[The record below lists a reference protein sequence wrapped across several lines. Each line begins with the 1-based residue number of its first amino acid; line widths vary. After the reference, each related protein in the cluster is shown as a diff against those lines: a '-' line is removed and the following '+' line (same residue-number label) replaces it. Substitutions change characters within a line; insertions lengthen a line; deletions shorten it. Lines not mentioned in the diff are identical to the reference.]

1 VSPCTELPR
10 TRPGIQGRPPLIESK
25 NAELDP
31 NGQTVPMLKFA
42 GDRAVGLGASDKE
55 LVHSFRKMAVKMM
68 VSYLAAQQRAG
79 VRRIFAAS
87 FCEPRGILASSPGLR
102 RRRRSPQTPMTRSSL
117 RAGDSA
123 SRPKTV
129 VSPQPPSL
137 TPGGV
142 ALSPISVRPGL
153 LAGLALVSRRC
164 PGRCASAAQTYSI
177 PATRRPRTPRTSPIV
192 TRPRSSC
199 ALAARPGP
207 AARSGW
213 PDSIPV
219 TRTGRQGSSP
229 GS

>member
-1 VSPCTELPR
+1 
-10 TRPGIQGRPPLIESK
+10 
-25 NAELDP
+25 
-31 NGQTVPMLKFA
+31 MLKFV

-79 VRRIFAAS
+79 VRRKFAAS

-153 LAGLALVSRRC
+153 LAGLALGIPAL
-164 PGRCASAAQTYSI
+164 PGALCVGSADLFDPRDKAAEDAEDVAYRHEAALQLCASC
-177 PATRRPRTPRTSPIV
+177 PARARCEEWLAGLDPGDPYRPTGIVAGQLIRRPRW
-192 TRPRSSC
+192 RPKV
-199 ALAARPGP
+199 A
-207 AARSGW
+207 
-213 PDSIPV
+213 V
-219 TRTGRQGSSP
+219 
-229 GS
+229 